1 MQTRANTLFLVLAG
15 FFIANTL
22 IAEFIGVKIF
32 SLEATLGM
40 SSLDIELFGEKRS
53 LQFTAGVLLWPVV
66 FIMTDIINEY
76 FGAKGVRFLSYLTAG
91 LICYAFLMMYAA
103 IHLAPAGWWDTS
115 KATEGIPSMQAAYAG
130 IMGQGA
136 WIIVGS
142 LVAFFVGQLVDVLV
156 FRQIKKRTG
165 EGMVWLRATGST
177 MISQLIDSFL
187 VLYIAFV
194 VGAGWSMGLFLS
206 VGIVNYLYKVAV
218 AILLTP
224 VVYGVHYLID
234 SYLGE
239 SVANKL
245 KEDAHELD

>member
-1 MQTRANTLFLVLAG
+1 
-15 FFIANTL
+15 
-22 IAEFIGVKIF
+22 
-32 SLEATLGM
+32 
-40 SSLDIELFGEKRS
+40 
-53 LQFTAGVLLWPVV
+53 
-66 FIMTDIINEY
+66 
-76 FGAKGVRFLSYLTAG
+76 
-91 LICYAFLMMYAA
+91 
-103 IHLAPAGWWDTS
+103 
-115 KATEGIPSMQAAYAG
+115 
-130 IMGQGA
+130 
-136 WIIVGS
+136 
-142 LVAFFVGQLVDVLV
+142 
-156 FRQIKKRTG
+156 
-165 EGMVWLRATGST
+165 MVWLRATGST